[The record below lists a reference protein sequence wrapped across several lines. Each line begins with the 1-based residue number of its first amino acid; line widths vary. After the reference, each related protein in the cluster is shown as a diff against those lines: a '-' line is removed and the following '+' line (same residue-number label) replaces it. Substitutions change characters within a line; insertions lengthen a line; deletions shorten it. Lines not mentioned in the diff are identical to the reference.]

1 MIRPRDMDNLVF
13 SLGIYEW
20 AADLD
25 IPALGELFEHLS
37 VLMERPPDDVRVCQ
51 PDTWK
56 GKGYTYRYY
65 TKHRIIEKNTWASL
79 GYHWR
84 RQSDWHSYFSAK
96 INVGLDT
103 GKKFAIVIDE
113 SAVSDAVQIF
123 EGAVKSVCELLEPL
137 NGIAFWVPYRWSPV
151 QFLAGQGSGYIGPE
165 TGLRY
170 DSPEAFCV
178 RGLHAGRLLIGDR
191 SRLFTKLRDIFPI
204 NLISKRHLAHMIEGG
219 TLENW
224 IGHGGH
230 GTLRQVTPVTY
241 RWDVP
246 KNIQPKVRKAVIA
259 AGLIADPFWTKLGWI
274 DD

>member
-1 MIRPRDMDNLVF
+1 MDNLVF

-20 AADLD
+20 AAELD
-25 IPALGELFEHLS
+25 ISAFGKLFEHLS
-37 VLMERPPDDVRVCQ
+37 TLIGKPPDDVWVC
-51 PDTWK
+51 PPGTWK
-56 GKGYTYRYY
+56 GKGYTYRYFA
-65 TKHRIIEKNTWASL
+65 KNRIIDRNIWASL

-96 INVGLDT
+96 INVSLDT

-113 SAVSDAVQIF
+113 SVVSDAVQIF

-191 SRLFTKLRDIFPI
+191 SPLFTKLRDIFPI
-204 NLISKRHLAHMIEGG
+204 NFISKMHLSQPIEQR
-219 TLENW
+219 TLEEW
-224 IGHGGH
+224 INQGGH
-230 GTLRQVTPVTY
+230 GTLKQVTPVTF

-246 KNIQPKVRKAVIA
+246 KNIQPKVRNTAIA
-259 AGLIADPFWTKLGWI
+259 AGLIADPFWTKLGWA